1 MFKTEALI
9 NGVMTYLSSLEAVGS
24 NRQVDGLEEA
34 IIERS
39 IREKD
44 SKYM

>member
-24 NRQVDGLEEA
+24 NREV